1 MASASLNNE
10 AKESFITK
18 IVNLNPDAYMGC
30 FDKKYVF
37 VENGVQIAVTLTCPK
52 VPYGG
57 NSGDSAFVE
66 VTAPPTI
73 EFTADEKT
81 NVEKLMAAL
90 GI

>member
-1 MASASLNNE
+1 MATLNEE
-10 AKESFITK
+10 AKLAFIQKIINALPKESFICA
-18 IVNLNPDAYMGC
+18 N
-30 FDKKYVF
+30 DKKYYF
-37 VENGVQIAVTLTCPK
+37 WENGVQIAVTLTCPK
-52 VPYGG
+52 IPYGG

-73 EFTADEKT
+73 EFTADEKA